1 MSLNDH
7 PPLIAEASE
16 KAVLSVILRLPKEYM
31 PKAQAEGITEGH
43 FYVPARSLIFRR
55 LLSMPLDAI
64 EVSTLAQKL
73 HEHGELEDAGGT
85 QNLGELITYEPTTH
99 KFDYHLQELKTY
111 HAKRAAERLGK
122 ELFNS
127 AASASPE
134 QIAQL
139 GEKVSGLF
147 SSHDIG
153 PFKWGL
159 VHGFETWTDD
169 SETIGSLSD
178 PAIIEGLLREREV
191 GAVIGAAKTSK
202 TWFTLALALA
212 VARGDDFLGFKTNQR
227 KVLYL
232 DYELKENTFRKRMS
246 LVSPEAPYG
255 FFYRTLRGVPR
266 LPSVNDIA
274 SLVDGEGFGLVVVD
288 SLYRTG
294 WITEENNNDSTARDL
309 RPLQDFTERCKASM
323 ICVDHTAKGGGA
335 ERAAVDAARGA
346 SAKGGFW
353 DCLMVLRPTDKG
365 PDPAGNY
372 AILDPVLRDWPRLQ
386 NLPLVSFSWTPTTCT
401 VDAAGEV
408 SPGESDATATKILG
422 VVAEAEK
429 GISVGEI
436 VVKTGIP
443 ETTVRKTL
451 KVLVRNRKVLEFAS
465 PTHKQQKL
473 YRFPDLADEPRQTP
487 PNPAA

>member
-1 MSLNDH
+1 MSLSDH
-7 PPLIAEASE
+7 SPLIAEASE
-16 KAVLSVILRLPKEYM
+16 KAVLSVILKSPKEYM
-31 PKAQAEGITEGH
+31 PKAQAEGITAEH

-55 LLSMPLDAI
+55 MLSMPVDAI

-73 HEHGELEDAGGT
+73 NEHAELDDAGGT
-85 QNLGELITYEPTTH
+85 QNLYELVTYEPTTH
-99 KFDYHLQELKTY
+99 RFDYHIQELKTY
-111 HAKRAAERLGK
+111 HARRAAERLGK
-122 ELFNS
+122 ELFSS
-127 AASASPE
+127 AALASPE

-139 GEKVSGLF
+139 GERVSCLF

-159 VHGFETWTDD
+159 VHGVETWTDD

-232 DYELKENTFRKRMS
+232 DYELKESTFRKRMS
-246 LVSPEAPYG
+246 LVSPEAPDG
-255 FFYRTLRGVPR
+255 FFYQTLRGAQR

-274 SLVDGEGFGLVVVD
+274 ALVDGEGFGLVVVD

-309 RPLQDFTERCKASM
+309 RPLQDFTKRCKASM

-335 ERAAVDAARGA
+335 ERTAVDAARGA

-372 AILDPVLRDWPRLQ
+372 AMLDPVLRDWPRLQ
-386 NLPLVSFSWTPTTCT
+386 SLPLVSFSWTPTTCT

-408 SPGESDATATKILG
+408 SPGESDGNATKVLE
-422 VVAEAEK
+422 VVAGAEK

-443 ETTVRKTL
+443 DTTVRTTL
-451 KVLVRNRKVLEFAS
+451 KPLVRKGKVLEFAS

-473 YRFPDLADEPRQTP
+473 YRLPDLADEPRQTP